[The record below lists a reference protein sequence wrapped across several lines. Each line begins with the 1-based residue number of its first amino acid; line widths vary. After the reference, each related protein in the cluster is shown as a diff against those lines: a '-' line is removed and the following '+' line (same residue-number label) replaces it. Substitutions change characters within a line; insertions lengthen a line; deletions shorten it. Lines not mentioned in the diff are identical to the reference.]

1 MIGKKILEEN
11 NVPLHEVKTILSE
24 RNKDGELSYE
34 QQAAFDYSKKFAKI
48 TPAKG
53 EKLMK
58 DLQAIEGLSEDLLTK
73 IIDLVPADLESV
85 QLILYKS
92 ELGDDTAKQILEITS
107 KYAK

>member
-1 MIGKKILEEN
+1 MIGKKIITQN
-11 NVPLHEVKTILSE
+11 NVPLYEVKAILGE

-53 EKLMK
+53 EKILK
-58 DLQAIEGLSEDLLTK
+58 DLQAVEGLNEDLITKLT
-73 IIDLVPADLESV
+73 DLVPADLESV

-92 ELGDDTAKQILEITS
+92 ELSDDVAKQVLEITA

>member
-1 MIGKKILEEN
+1 MIGKKIIEQN
-11 NVPLHEVKTILSE
+11 NVPLHEVKAILSE

-53 EKLMK
+53 EKIVK
-58 DLQAIEGLSEDLLTK
+58 DLKAIEGLNEDLITKLTD
-73 IIDLVPADLESV
+73 IVPADIESV

-92 ELGDDTAKQILEITS
+92 ELSDDVAKQVLEITS

>member
-1 MIGKKILEEN
+1 MIGKKIIVEN

-53 EKLMK
+53 EKLLK
-58 DLQAIEGLSEDLLTK
+58 GLQSIEGLTEDLITK
-73 IIDLVPADLESV
+73 ITDLVPADLESV

-92 ELGDDTAKQILEITS
+92 ELGDDIAKQILEVTS

>member
-1 MIGKKILEEN
+1 MIGKKIIEQS

-24 RNKDGELSYE
+24 RNKDGELNYE

-53 EKLMK
+53 EKLSK
-58 DLQAIEGLSEDLLTK
+58 DLQDIEGLTEDLKTK

-92 ELGDDTAKQILEITS
+92 ELSDDTAKQILEITS
-107 KYAK
+107 KYVK